1 MKNAIVTMSSTF
13 WEKGWR
19 RKEENCFLY
28 TLIYFFSFYDIEV
41 QNWLL
46 NDSKE
51 KTAYV
56 EGVQKEM
63 GTLGREFRRVRARR
77 AREKD

>member
-1 MKNAIVTMSSTF
+1 MKNAIVCHQHSE
-13 WEKGWR
+13 WRDEGEK
-19 RKEENCFLY
+19 KKTAFLY
-28 TLIYFFSFYDIEV
+28 TLIYFFPFYDIEV

-51 KTAYV
+51 KTACV

>member
-1 MKNAIVTMSSTF
+1 MK
-13 WEKGWR
+13 EKR
-19 RKEENCFLY
+19 RKLLLY

-51 KTAYV
+51 KKAYV

>member
-1 MKNAIVTMSSTF
+1 MSSTF

-41 QNWLL
+41 QNWRL

-51 KTAYV
+51 KTAYL
-56 EGVQKEM
+56 EGVRKEM
-63 GTLGREFRRVRARR
+63 GREFRRVRARR

>member
-1 MKNAIVTMSSTF
+1 MK
-13 WEKGWR
+13 EKR
-19 RKEENCFLY
+19 RKLLLY